1 MTKAE
6 IISEIVKTTGLDK
19 VVVEISVEALMETIK
34 TSMTKGDNIYLR
46 GFGTFEIK
54 TRAAKIGRNISK
66 GTLVK
71 IAAHNTVK
79 FKPCKEF
86 VEEVKAKVKIK

>member
-6 IISEIVKTTGLDK
+6 IINEIVKTTGLDK
-19 VVVEISVEALMETIK
+19 VVAEATVEALMEIIK
-34 TSMTKGDNIYLR
+34 ISMTKGENIYLR
-46 GFGTFEIK
+46 GFGTFEII
-54 TRAAKIGRNISK
+54 TRAAKTGRNISK
-66 GTLVK
+66 GTSVK

-86 VEEVKAKVKIK
+86 VEEVKSKVKVR

>member
-1 MTKAE
+1 MRKVD
-6 IISEIVKTTGLDK
+6 IIQEIVKTTGLDK
-19 VVVEISVEALMETIK
+19 VVVEASVEALMDTIR
-34 TSMTKGDNIYLR
+34 TSMRKGENVYLR
-46 GFGTFEIK
+46 GFATFELK
-54 TRAAKIGRNISK
+54 KRAAKTGRNISK

-86 VEEVKAKVKIK
+86 VEEVKSKVKVK

>member
-6 IISEIVKTTGLDK
+6 IINEIVKTTGLDK
-19 VVVEISVEALMETIK
+19 VVAEASTEALMDIIK
-34 TSMTKGDNIYLR
+34 TSMTKGENIYLR

-66 GTLVK
+66 GTTVK

-86 VEEVKAKVKIK
+86 VEEVKSKVKVK